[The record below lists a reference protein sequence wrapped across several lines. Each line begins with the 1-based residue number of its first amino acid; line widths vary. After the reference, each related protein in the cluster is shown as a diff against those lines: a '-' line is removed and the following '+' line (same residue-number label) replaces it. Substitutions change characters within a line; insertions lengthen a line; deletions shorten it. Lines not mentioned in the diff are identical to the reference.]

1 MIYLDSCALVKLVTP
16 APETPALER
25 YLREHAAEHHVASA
39 LVRTEVRRALT
50 RVSATARQ
58 RSTADKLLDAVITI
72 SITDDLLDEAGR
84 LPAAT
89 GRRRASRAGYRRTAL
104 IRRGVPYR
112 RFTNDGCRCR
122 ESLTVG
128 VRSPK
133 VRATIRK
140 PT

>member
-16 APETPALER
+16 APETQALER

-72 SITDDLLDEAGR
+72 SITDDLLDAAGR
-84 LPAAT
+84 LPDAGLRSLDAIHLATALHLGSGLSEFVTYDRRLLAA
-89 GRRRASRAGYRRTAL
+89 AERAGLATAAP
-104 IRRGVPYR
+104 R
-112 RFTNDGCRCR
+112 
-122 ESLTVG
+122 
-128 VRSPK
+128 
-133 VRATIRK
+133 
-140 PT
+140 